1 MVQWTGGVS
10 QRLEEVALVVY
21 RLVLGKLSIAVT
33 IEFEAESKFV
43 FYGSYIH
50 IRFYSD

>member
-10 QRLEEVALVVY
+10 QRFEEVALVVY
-21 RLVLGKLSIAVT
+21 RLVFGKLFIVVT
-33 IEFEAESKFV
+33 NEFEAESKSV
-43 FYGSYIH
+43 FYGFYIH